1 MSWEKAFNQKIVNAL
16 LELYKNILL
25 DAPKAQ
31 IPQARKKAIPM
42 GQKTTTWLRGEAKAD
57 IKKYNT

>member
-42 GQKTTTWLRGEAKAD
+42 G
-57 IKKYNT
+57 KKQQPGLEEKWKQI